1 MNTSHASHEDDM
13 DSLPLDSANT
23 PLPFR
28 EKIMF
33 ESIYPKTVKP
43 RVEKTEKASIKE
55 IKEKDIMIE
64 KIDKMDKVDK
74 IDKKIIETFVQEI
87 PKERT
92 KLWRGFKDVVIA
104 TFLFCLF
111 QFPFIDNLINK
122 MFKTESVNYRLFI
135 KCVAFA
141 LFFFLLSNISLSS
154 R

>member
-64 KIDKMDKVDK
+64 KIDKMDK
-74 IDKKIIETFVQEI
+74 ISAHQPSI
-87 PKERT
+87 
-92 KLWRGFKDVVIA
+92 
-104 TFLFCLF
+104 FLFHHVKLK
-111 QFPFIDNLINK
+111 FPPHDF
-122 MFKTESVNYRLFI
+122 SYQ
-135 KCVAFA
+135 
-141 LFFFLLSNISLSS
+141 SQ
-154 R
+154 